1 MSTPLEDWVDHSVQT
16 PLSAARMNA
25 RDRLIEVSLL
35 QLARDPSQ
43 LWAGAV
49 TRDGNG
55 APTSAVVEWPDGTAG
70 TYSGT
75 ASVTFPGAISSYTI
89 TYAGTPTVTIT
100 QPTVT
105 RDAAGNITN
114 RPPLVTT

>member
-1 MSTPLEDWVDHSVQT
+1 MPKRLWVDGQNGNT
-16 PLSAARMNA
+16 PLSAG
-25 RDRLIEVSLL
+25 RLNQIETDVEAALL

-55 APTSAVVEWPDGTAG
+55 APISAVVQWPDGTTG

-75 ASVTFPGAISSYTI
+75 ASVTFPGAISSYTM
-89 TYAGTPTVTIT
+89 TYAGSPVITIT

-105 RDAAGNITN
+105 RDGAGNITN
-114 RPPLVTT
+114 RPALVTS